1 MSSGFQRTATGR
13 VVLRLDDVERGLLR
27 SVAEQVI
34 AFVEP
39 DDADGPDDPLDPLHA
54 IVGVIEGSGERPSD
68 PALARL
74 LPDAY
79 LDDAEASAD
88 FRRFTERALRETKTA
103 HARAVLDALARSGSK
118 VTLAEQE
125 ADSWLGFL
133 NDARLALGV
142 RLAISEDSH
151 EELAALPEDDPRFA
165 AYHVYDW
172 LTYLQD
178 SLVQLLLP
186 ADAS

>member
-1 MSSGFQRTATGR
+1 MSVFQRTATGR
-13 VVLRLDDVERGLLR
+13 VVLRADAIERGLLR
-27 SVAEQVI
+27 SIAEQVLE
-34 AFVEP
+34 FVEP
-39 DDADGPDDPLDPLHA
+39 DAQEPAGDDAFEA
-54 IVGVIEGSGERPSD
+54 IVGPLRDAAERPDD

-79 LDDAEASAD
+79 LDDADAASD
-88 FRRFTERALRETKTA
+88 FRRFTERSLREMKVS
-103 HARAVLDALARSGSK
+103 HARTVIAALERSGDK
-118 VTLAEQE
+118 VTLSEQE
-125 ADSWLGFL
+125 VPSWLGLL

-142 RLAISEDSH
+142 RLAIDEDAH

-172 LTYLQD
+172 LTGLQE

-186 ADAS
+186 D